1 MPEPEDVRNHAGNH
15 VGANEG
21 QSFQIGSVSGG
32 MHFYGGERFGTLGP
46 DGGLPYIDVSPPVS
60 ERGLVHR
67 DGLIERVVQALRE
80 EPGAHLLHGPAG
92 AGASAA
98 AASVAGRVRR
108 ELGWQVYWIRPR
120 QRLHGLLGVACRL
133 RGHTGEKAA
142 KFLRGAPADG
152 IAWARE
158 VIGDHGAPVLIVIDD
173 ADGGPQGNGAE
184 AAAAR
189 GWEHL
194 GGACRVLLTG
204 RSGAARAVE
213 GARRHTVDPLAP
225 GAAYAFLHERVPP
238 RDAAEGRAL
247 EAAVRACRGLPKR
260 LHAVASGLAEGEH
273 RPEGPAVWW
282 RRLDG
287 LTGEPAAGRH
297 QEVLQLLAAVEA
309 DRVKGGVPRRWCAVV
324 HRPDRDS
331 PSAAARLDFSSAE
344 FLEERGLVTVR
355 GTGPDARVAISP
367 GLGAALR
374 CDMRDGQASALAL
387 DALDFW
393 SGHEVEQEWEAFT
406 RIADRYAGVPGVL
419 LRADVGRGL
428 VALETPGRRRVRQA
442 EDTVDRVLRRMK
454 RSGAIDPAPPSERSV
469 SDDHLRVWYR
479 AWTALAWV
487 TVRRGR
493 WPEAVGTIKAVAADQ
508 GEDLGPDHPDTL
520 RSEALLGG
528 ILKAAYQDEEAED
541 VYRRIRERQVRG
553 FGEEHYLV
561 LAARFDLA
569 LARAM
574 RGEFSGARAD
584 LGRLAERCEGTLGAG
599 QPFTR
604 HVRGAEKWVAK
615 MGTARYPAKVAIT
628 FAGWTMKKA
637 SRYVRI

>member
-1 MPEPEDVRNHAGNH
+1 MPEPEDVRNH

-21 QSFQIGSVSGG
+21 QAFQIGSVCGG
-32 MHFYGGERFGTLGP
+32 MHFYGGERFGALGP
-46 DGGLPYIDVSPPVS
+46 DGGLPYIDVSPPAS

-67 DGLIERVVQALRE
+67 DGLVERVVHALRE
-80 EPGAHLLHGPAG
+80 DPGAHLLHGPPG

-108 ELGWQVYWIRPR
+108 EFGWQVYWIRPR
-120 QRLHGLLGVACRL
+120 ERLHGLLRVACRL
-133 RGHTGEKAA
+133 RGRTGEKAA
-142 KFLRGAPADG
+142 KLLRGAPAEG

-158 VIGDHGAPVLIVIDD
+158 AIGDHETPVLIVIDD

-184 AAAAR
+184 EAAAS
-189 GWEHL
+189 GWEHV

-204 RSGAARAVE
+204 RSDAVRPLE
-213 GARRHTVDPLAP
+213 GARRHTVEPLDP

-238 RDAAEGRAL
+238 RDAGEGRAL
-247 EAAVRACRGLPKR
+247 EAAVRACRGLPNR
-260 LHAVASGLAEGEH
+260 LHALASGLVKGEH
-273 RPEGPAVWW
+273 PPEEPTEWW

-287 LTGEPAAGRH
+287 LTGAPVTGRH
-297 QEVLQLLAAVEA
+297 REVLQLLAAVEA
-309 DRVKGGVPRRWCAVV
+309 DRVEEGVPRRWCAEV

-331 PSAAARLDFSSAE
+331 PTAAARLDFSSAE
-344 FLEERGLVTVR
+344 FLEERGLVTVL
-355 GTGPDARVAISP
+355 GTGPGARVAISP

-374 CDMRDGQASALAL
+374 CDMREGQASAAAL
-387 DALDFW
+387 DTLDFW

-442 EDTVDRVLRRMK
+442 EDMIDRVLRRMK
-454 RSGAIDPAPPSERSV
+454 RHDAGDPGPPSERSV

-520 RSEALLGG
+520 RGEALLGG
-528 ILKAAYQDEEAED
+528 ILKAAYQDDEAED
-541 VYRRIRERQVRG
+541 VYRRIQGRQVRG

-574 RGEFSGARAD
+574 RGDFSGARAD
-584 LGRLAERCEGTLGAG
+584 LDRLAERCEGALGTD

-604 HVRGAEKWVAK
+604 HVREAEQWVAR
-615 MGTARYPAKVAIT
+615 MGRARYPAKVAVT